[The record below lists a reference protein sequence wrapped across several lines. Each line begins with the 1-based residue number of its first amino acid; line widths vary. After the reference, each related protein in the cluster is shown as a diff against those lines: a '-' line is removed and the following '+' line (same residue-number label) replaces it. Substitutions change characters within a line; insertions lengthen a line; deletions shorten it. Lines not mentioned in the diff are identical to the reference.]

1 MYEKSNILGTGI
13 RAVPVLVCLWKKQ
26 GSKKIKIFKIIIYIL
41 VIAICSCAVY
51 YLFPVMKNIST
62 PEGQIAFKE
71 KITNSGI
78 AGGLMLLGC
87 IMLLIGLFIE
97 PSGQIHSS
105 VLIAFGEVGTL
116 AASILGIDAIYT
128 NKLQRIVSGMKGMS
142 NDINELSA
150 IDEPRT

>member
-1 MYEKSNILGTGI
+1 MVMNKDKIMDKLGI
-13 RAVPVLVCLWKKQ
+13 V
-26 GSKKIKIFKIIIYIL
+26 
-41 VIAICSCAVY
+41 
-51 YLFPVMKNIST
+51 T
-62 PEGQIAFKE
+62 PRDKVQFL
-71 KITNSGI
+71 I
-78 AGGLMLLGC
+78 AGGLLLVGC

-116 AASILGIDAIYT
+116 AASVLGIDAIYT

>member
-1 MYEKSNILGTGI
+1 MVMNKDKIMDKLGI
-13 RAVPVLVCLWKKQ
+13 V
-26 GSKKIKIFKIIIYIL
+26 
-41 VIAICSCAVY
+41 
-51 YLFPVMKNIST
+51 T
-62 PEGQIAFKE
+62 PRDKVQFL
-71 KITNSGI
+71 I
-78 AGGLMLLGC
+78 AGGLLIIGC
-87 IMLLIGLFIE
+87 ALLIIGMIV
-97 PSGQIHSS
+97 PPIGVISSS